1 MAQADSGSE
10 DRYLINRKGFIAT
23 ALTGLLT
30 TKLAFSTANLP
41 GAAPAKFKAI
51 AFDAFPIFDPRPI
64 LSLAKTM
71 FGEKGSD
78 LVNLWRTT
86 QFEYSWL
93 RAIGGKYKDFF
104 GVTEDAL
111 LYSARKVGLTLT
123 TADRKAL
130 LDQYMRL
137 DVWPDVIPALQSL
150 REAGIRL
157 VFLSNFTAEMLHSC
171 MKYSKVENYFERI
184 ISTDM
189 AKTFKPDARAYQ
201 LGTEVLKLKK
211 EEILFVAFAGWDAT
225 GAKWFGYPTFWL
237 NRQQSPAEE
246 LNASPDGEGGGMA
259 DLIRF
264 VYR

>member
-1 MAQADSGSE
+1 MAHAGSGSK
-10 DRYLINRKGFIAT
+10 DQYLINRKGFITT
-23 ALTGLLT
+23 ALTGLLA
-30 TKLAFSTANLP
+30 TKLAIPAAHLADT
-41 GAAPAKFKAI
+41 APAKFKAI
-51 AFDAFPIFDPRPI
+51 AFDAFPIFNPTPI

-71 FGEKGSD
+71 FEEKGRD

-93 RAIGGKYKDFF
+93 RSVGGKYKDFF
-104 GVTEDAL
+104 GITEDAL
-111 LYSARKVGLTLT
+111 LFAARKVGVTLT
-123 TADRKAL
+123 DADRKSL

-150 REAGIRL
+150 RESGIRL
-157 VFLSNFTAEMLHSC
+157 VFLSNFTPEMLYSC
-171 MKYSKVENYFERI
+171 MNHAKVENYFERI

-201 LGTEVLKLKK
+201 LGTDVLKLKK
-211 EEILFVAFAGWDAT
+211 EEILFVAFAGWDAS

-237 NRQQSPAEE
+237 NRLQSPAEE

-264 VYR
+264 VYP